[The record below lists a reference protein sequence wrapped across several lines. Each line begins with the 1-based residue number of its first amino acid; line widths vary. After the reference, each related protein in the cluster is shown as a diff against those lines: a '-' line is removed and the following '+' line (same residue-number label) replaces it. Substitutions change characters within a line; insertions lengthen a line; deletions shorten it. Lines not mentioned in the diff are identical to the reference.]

1 MLGGDLVGMTGV
13 PEAVLAREAEICY
26 VSVSMV
32 TNFAAGISPTPLT
45 HAEVVDTMKQNAANI
60 RALLHQT
67 IVTAVP
73 AEDCACQ
80 HALREF
86 GGFRL

>member
-26 VSVSMV
+26 ATVSMV
-32 TNFAAGISPTPLT
+32 TNFAAGISSTPLT

-60 RALLHQT
+60 RALLKQT
-67 IVTAVP
+67 ILIATRTD
-73 AEDCACQ
+73 DCSCP

-86 GGFRL
+86 GGFKL